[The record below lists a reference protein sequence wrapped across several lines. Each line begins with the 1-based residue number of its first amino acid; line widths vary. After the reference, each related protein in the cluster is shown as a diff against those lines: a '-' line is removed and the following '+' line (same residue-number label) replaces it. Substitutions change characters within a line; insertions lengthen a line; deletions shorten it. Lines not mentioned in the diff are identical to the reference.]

1 MAIIGKIFKAVTSP
15 LGVLEDW
22 ATEPLKRYEN
32 KRQQE
37 NADREVERRIREQTG
52 VESVKSKLRREEAD
66 HQASLEIKMQTDIAR
81 INAETEQ
88 WVKDEE
94 FARNKE

>member
-1 MAIIGKIFKAVTSP
+1 MGIVSTIGKIITAP
-15 LGVLEDW
+15 GRILESW

-52 VESVKSKLRREEAD
+52 VESV
-66 HQASLEIKMQTDIAR
+66 
-81 INAETEQ
+81 
-88 WVKDEE
+88 
-94 FARNKE
+94 